1 MTDFKMPLTQQQEQF
16 SIAYVH
22 AVASAAG
29 YSIEGIKVDQDSI
42 DLSIVQFGAND
53 KYPFYEILRAQ
64 LKCTYTHK
72 PKNDNLSYP
81 LKLKNYNDLRR
92 ETAYPR
98 ILIVVHTPKRVGDWI
113 LHSDES
119 LALHY
124 CGYWMSLR
132 GMPETSN
139 NTSVTIK
146 IPLKQKF
153 NTSQLTEIM
162 NRIAKGEKL

>member
-29 YSIEGIKVDQDSI
+29 YSIEGINVDADSI

-53 KYPFYEILRAQ
+53 KHPIYDLLRVQ

-72 PKNDNLSYP
+72 PKSKHLSFP
-81 LKLKNYNDLRR
+81 LKLKNYNDLRWKS
-92 ETAYPR
+92 AYPR
-98 ILIVVHTPKRVGDWI
+98 ILIVVHTPKKVDDWI

-119 LALHY
+119 LALHH

-139 NTSVTIK
+139 DTSVTIK